1 MRISE
6 IQQQISKEQ
15 SALLLRPRKEERVKG
30 QPIQY
35 DVKPLFTGNKRGW
48 VMLDITTNHALQ
60 TCYNA
65 LTKDESKAKWDRMP
79 VMQLIDFAWRHV
91 S

>member
-1 MRISE
+1 MFASQ
-6 IQQQISKEQ
+6 IQKQILAEG
-15 SALLLRPRKEERVKG
+15 ACLIRPRKALRVKG
-30 QPIQY
+30 QPIHY

-48 VMLDITTNHALQ
+48 VLLDITTAHAMQ

-65 LTKDESKAKWDRMP
+65 LSSANQIKWDCIPIMKL
-79 VMQLIDFAWRHV
+79 VDFTWNSV